1 MPKTYSPVPW
11 QRNIWKVPEA
21 IRNALS
27 NIRSDLVVVAVTKRV
42 SVKDIEKGVY
52 SHLGLGYENGQLV
65 STPSVIPPKV
75 MGLFST
81 RNVEGW
87 KIRRD
92 DLPMITKTFSW
103 ETPNFGDAARYGT
116 HTSYRDRDVYQ
127 WEYYEPHLS
136 ISTEV
141 LKIPE
146 NGGEF
151 AVIKFAVMNIH
162 DHTRTNFQR
171 DLFFSLNL
179 LQENVGAA
187 HVYAST
193 ATREDYIGTIAL
205 DWEVFPPG
213 TVEEV
218 IATLSKN
225 KGGEAAQ
232 KTDVLEDR
240 VKLFSRLKPM
250 AYLRGTGGFGSYIGA
265 QFADDLVVFENMNYG
280 NALYVLYSD
289 WEDISKR
296 SRLDLLKG
304 TNKGFDRFV
313 HTGNWKTQF
322 LEHIRVEMDKRNPK
336 KPR

>member
-11 QRNIWKVPEA
+11 QRNIRKVPEA

-27 NIRSDLVVVAVTKRV
+27 DIRSDLVVVAVTKRV
-42 SVKDIEKGVY
+42 SVKDIEQGVY
-52 SHLGLGYENGQLV
+52 SHLGLGYENEHLV
-65 STPSVIPPKV
+65 STPSVIPPKG

-87 KIRRD
+87 EIVRK

-103 ETPNFGDAARYGT
+103 ETPNFGDAAKYGT
-116 HTSYRDRDVYQ
+116 HMHDRDRDVYQ
-127 WEYYEPHLS
+127 REYYEPHLS

-141 LKIPE
+141 LKTPE

-151 AVIKFAVMNIH
+151 AVIKFAVMTIH
-162 DHTRTNFQR
+162 DRTRTNFAR
-171 DLFFSLNL
+171 ELFFSLNL
-179 LQENVGAA
+179 LQENVGTGN
-187 HVYAST
+187 VYAST

-213 TVEEV
+213 TVEE
-218 IATLSKN
+218 IITRLSKN
-225 KGGEAAQ
+225 KGGEASE
-232 KTDVLEDR
+232 KPNVLEDR
-240 VKLFSRLKPM
+240 VKLFALLKPS

-265 QFADDLVVFENMNYG
+265 QFANDLVVFENMNYG

-313 HTGNWKTQF
+313 HTGDWKNQF
-322 LEHIRVEMDKRNPK
+322 LEHIRLEMHKRNPE